1 MLKFNKH
8 IITLL
13 LVLIMQALVSGCV
26 AKPSDDSNLTEDKTT
41 ATTTEAATEATTE
54 AATEATIEATTEATT
69 EAATEAATEATT
81 EATTEAVVQKDT
93 DLSKL
98 QNTILDNKESV
109 GIAYIG
115 YVGYEA
121 DEEGIL
127 KFVKDS
133 QYADKYEFLCGAPL
147 VNVGGAE
154 LYAIVIADT
163 KYSASVYRAKITD
176 NGEYSVNTDNALYNY
191 DGNGVDYFLLRCN
204 ESEIY
209 SNVSLSFKKGNDS
222 FSVSPMLSGMDGQLV
237 DGKYYDFSMYTDYG
251 GNGESEDKDV
261 AIAREILLESQ
272 EVQYY
277 ISMGMS
283 VQYTGQIDEIE
294 GRSCW
299 IFALGT
305 DRDDQF
311 VRERY
316 YGVCDNLI
324 YFYDSLNDKWEVLGK
339 G

>member
-1 MLKFNKH
+1 MLKYNKY
-8 IITLL
+8 IMTLL
-13 LVLIMQALVSGCV
+13 MVLIMPVLVSGCA
-26 AKPSDDSNLTEDKTT
+26 AKPSEDSNLTEDKTT
-41 ATTTEAATEATTE
+41 ATTTEAS
-54 AATEATIEATTEATT
+54 
-69 EAATEAATEATT
+69 TEATT
-81 EATTEAVVQKDT
+81 EATTEALVQKDT

-121 DEEGIL
+121 DEEEIL
-127 KFVKDS
+127 NFVKDS
-133 QYADKYEFLCGAPL
+133 QYADKYDFLCGAPL

-154 LYAIVIADT
+154 LYAVVIADT
-163 KYSASVYRAKITD
+163 KYSVSVYRAEITD

-191 DGNGVDYFLLRCN
+191 NGNGIDYFLLRCN
-204 ESEIY
+204 ESEIH
-209 SNVSLSFKKGNDS
+209 SNVSLSFKKGNVS
-222 FSVSPMLSGMDGQLV
+222 FSVFPMLSGMDGQLV
-237 DGKYYDFSMYTDYG
+237 DGNYYDFSMYTDYG
-251 GNGESEDKDV
+251 YNGESEDKNV

-305 DRDDQF
+305 DRDEQF

-324 YFYDSLNDKWEVLGK
+324 YYYDSLNDKWEVLGK

>member
-1 MLKFNKH
+1 MLKYNKH

-13 LVLIMQALVSGCV
+13 MVLIMPALVSGCV
-26 AKPSDDSNLTEDKTT
+26 VKPSDDYNLTEDKTT
-41 ATTTEAATEATTE
+41 ASSTEATTEATTEAATEATTK
-54 AATEATIEATTEATT
+54 ATTEATIEATTEATT
-69 EAATEAATEATT
+69 EAT
-81 EATTEAVVQKDT
+81 VQKDT

-121 DEEGIL
+121 DEEGIIN
-127 KFVKDS
+127 FVKDS
-133 QYADKYEFLCGAPL
+133 QYADKYDFLCGAPL

-154 LYAIVIADT
+154 LYAVVIADT
-163 KYSASVYRAKITD
+163 KYSVSVYRAEITD

-191 DGNGVDYFLLRCN
+191 NGNGIDYFLLRCN
-204 ESEIY
+204 ESEIH

-222 FSVSPMLSGMDGQLV
+222 FSVFPMLSGMDGQLV
-237 DGKYYDFSMYTDYG
+237 DGKYYDFSIYSDYVG
-251 GNGESEDKDV
+251 SGESEDKNV

-294 GRSCW
+294 GRPCW

-324 YFYDSLNDKWEVLGK
+324 YYYDSLNDKWEMLGK